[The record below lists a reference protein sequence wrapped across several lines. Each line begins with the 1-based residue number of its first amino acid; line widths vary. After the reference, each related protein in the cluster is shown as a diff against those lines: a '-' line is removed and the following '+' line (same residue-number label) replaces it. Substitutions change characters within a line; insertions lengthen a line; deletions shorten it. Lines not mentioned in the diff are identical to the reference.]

1 MFKMIEMRSSKRR
14 GPKGVL
20 NDIVL
25 RALCLVA
32 LLVALAGCSTTTS
45 NVRDVMDEVDRSEL
59 GFIRMAVTG
68 DAIQT
73 ALQDSERL
81 FELHSDSAEVLEIV
95 QTVVRYYGF
104 TLVDEDDADFV
115 LDIQQAVPDG
125 GACVHGV
132 ESFRD
137 GFTYSTSVVTF
148 GIVPAKAAHCIVITA
163 ELYQGYKDETTV
175 IGEFISNRG
184 WVRIYAGVGEIDNY
198 RKTVKARDE
207 VRAIEA
213 STAGLLNLLIEEG
226 AFK

>member
-1 MFKMIEMRSSKRR
+1 MVKKMLSKLKSQSSF
-14 GPKGVL
+14 
-20 NDIVL
+20 ISAFVL
-25 RALCLVA
+25 RLLPILALSVVLTA
-32 LLVALAGCSTTTS
+32 CSTTTS
-45 NVRDVMDEVDRSEL
+45 NVRDVMTEVDRSEL
-59 GFIRMAVTG
+59 GYIRMAVTG
-68 DAIQT
+68 DVIQT
-73 ALQDSERL
+73 SLQDSERL
-81 FELHSDSAEVLEIV
+81 FELHSNRTDVLELV
-95 QTVVRYYGF
+95 RTVVRYYGF
-104 TLVDEDDADFV
+104 TLVDESEADFV

-198 RKTVKARDE
+198 RKTVKERDE
-207 VRAIEA
+207 IKAIEA

>member
-1 MFKMIEMRSSKRR
+1 MYKMIEMRSSKSNSLS
-14 GPKGVL
+14 GLLCSV
-20 NDIVL
+20 VL
-25 RALCLVA
+25 RTFCLITLTVA
-32 LLVALAGCSTTTS
+32 LIGCSTTTS
-45 NVRDVMDEVDRSEL
+45 NVRDVMAEVDRSEL
-59 GFIRMAVTG
+59 SYIRMAVTG
-68 DAIQT
+68 DVIQT

-81 FELHSDSAEVLEIV
+81 FELHRNSAEVLELV

-104 TLVDEDDADFV
+104 TLVDESEADFV

-148 GIVPAKAAHCIVITA
+148 GIVPAKAAHCIVIAA

-198 RKTVKARDE
+198 RKTVKERDE
-207 VRAIEA
+207 TRAIEA

>member
-1 MFKMIEMRSSKRR
+1 MDKMIAKVSSKSN
-14 GPKGVL
+14 GVMNFLGAVVSRVSFFLVLIATL
-20 NDIVL
+20 N
-25 RALCLVA
+25 
-32 LLVALAGCSTTTS
+32 GCSTTTS
-45 NVRDVMDEVDRSEL
+45 NVRDVMAEVDRSEL
-59 GFIRMAVTG
+59 SYIRIAVTG
-68 DAIQT
+68 GVIQT
-73 ALQDSERL
+73 ALQDSEKL
-81 FELHSDSAEVLEIV
+81 FELHSDRGQVLDLV

-104 TLVDEDDADFV
+104 TLVDESEADFV

-148 GIVPAKAAHCIVITA
+148 GIVPAKAAHCIVIAA

-184 WVRIYAGVGEIDNY
+184 WVRIYAGVGEINNY
-198 RKTVKARDE
+198 RKTVKERDE
-207 VRAIEA
+207 IRAIEA
-213 STAGLLNLLIEEG
+213 SAAGLLNLLIEEG

>member
-1 MFKMIEMRSSKRR
+1 MIERISFKLNSLI
-14 GPKGVL
+14 GVL
-20 NDIVL
+20 SGVVL
-25 RALCLVA
+25 RASSLLA
-32 LLVALAGCSTTTS
+32 LIVVLNGCSTTTS
-45 NVRDVMDEVDRSEL
+45 NVRDVMAEVDRSEL
-59 GFIRMAVTG
+59 AYIRMAVTG
-68 DAIQT
+68 DVIQT

-81 FELHSDSAEVLEIV
+81 FELHSNSAQVLELIR
-95 QTVVRYYGF
+95 TVVRYYGF
-104 TLVDEDDADFV
+104 TLVDESDADFV

-148 GIVPAKAAHCIVITA
+148 GIVPAKAAHCIVISA

-184 WVRIYAGVGEIDNY
+184 WVRIYAGVGEIGNY
-198 RKTVKARDE
+198 RKTVKERDE
-207 VRAIEA
+207 IRAIEA
-213 STAGLLNLLIEEG
+213 SAAGLLNLLIDEG